1 MEGLGIEGAGFG
13 LVEVFFA
20 LPLGVGD
27 LNLNPLAFE
36 GDALGFV
43 GLTLE
48 AGDVGAEV
56 AEAALAGF
64 GVGVFGVEG
73 ADGDG
78 GVVEGEP
85 AGEFVGEGAG
95 QRVVAEGFL
104 VLEVMREGEGVVAGE
119 PVAVAA
125 IFPLGKVG
133 RGEGSELGGEDGLD
147 LGEGVEPARGGMG
160 RARCRGGGG

>member
-1 MEGLGIEGAGFG
+1 MRAIFG
-13 LVEVFFA
+13 LVEVFVA
-20 LPLGVGD
+20 LPFGVGE

-36 GDALGFV
+36 GDALGLV

-78 GVVEGEP
+78 GVVKGEP

-95 QRVVAEGFL
+95 QRDVAEGFF
-104 VLEVMREGEGVVAGE
+104 VFEVVCQGEGVVAGE
-119 PVAVAA
+119 PVAVGAWS
-125 IFPLGKVG
+125 VG
-133 RGEGSELGGEDGLD
+133 VLRM
-147 LGEGVEPARGGMG
+147 RG
-160 RARCRGGGG
+160 RAQSPGGLNVRTRV